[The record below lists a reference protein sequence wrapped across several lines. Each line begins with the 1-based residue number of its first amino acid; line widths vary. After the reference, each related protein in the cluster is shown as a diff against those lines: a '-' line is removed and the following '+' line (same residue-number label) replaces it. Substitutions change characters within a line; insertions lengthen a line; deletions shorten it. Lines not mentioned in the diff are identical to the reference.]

1 MKIDKN
7 TSHPIEPSL
16 FSLEEYNYL
25 LPEELIAQEAIHPH
39 HDARVIVIDKNT
51 GGIKTESTF
60 WNLDTIIPPDRV
72 MFLNN
77 SRVLPARIPLKWVEI
92 SREDGTKSTIQNGE
106 ILFCKMLQDDRFEAM
121 VRPGAKFRK
130 NTKIHFPEGDLKVI
144 EMSDTGRILK
154 AEWVSIFEIMKQYGE
169 LPLPPYIEYTKS
181 KEEDYQTTFAKKEG
195 SVAAPTASLHFTQE
209 LLAKLPIEKKYV
221 TLHVGLGTF
230 KGIDTD
236 DVRDYQIHGE
246 LIEVDISLFSEI
258 YALRRLEKK
267 ILAIGTTV
275 CRTLESLPHI
285 WNHLTEIQ
293 KDIFPEWVRNFWNGL
308 TENLTSEWVISDIHI
323 GKESILFESRIYIY
337 PGVRFLLVDD
347 LITNFHLPKSSL
359 LVLISAFLGKENTRR
374 IYEYAIKERYRFFSF
389 GDGMYI
395 RSEDDC

>member
-1 MKIDKN
+1 MKIDQN
-7 TSHPIEPSL
+7 TPHSPEASF
-16 FSLEEYNYL
+16 FSLEEYTYI

-51 GGIKTESTF
+51 GTIETETTF

-92 SREDGTKSTIQNGE
+92 TKEDNTTSTIQNGE
-106 ILFCKMLQDDRFEAM
+106 ILFCKLLRNDRFEAL

-144 EMSDTGRILK
+144 DMSDTGRILE

-169 LPLPPYIEYTKS
+169 LPLPPYIEYTKE
-181 KEEDYQTTFAKKEG
+181 KEEDYQTSFAKTEG
-195 SVAAPTASLHFTQE
+195 SVAAPTASLHFTQD
-209 LLAKLPIEKKYV
+209 LLAKLPIEKRYV

-236 DVRDYQIHGE
+236 DIRDYQIHGE
-246 LIEVDISLFSEI
+246 LIEVDRSLFSEI
-258 YALRRLEKK
+258 YDLRTSQKK

-275 CRTLESLPHI
+275 CRTLESLPHL
-285 WNHLTEIQ
+285 WNHFTERE
-293 KDIFPEWVRNFWNGL
+293 KTIFSEEVKNFWNDL
-308 TENLTSEWVISDIHI
+308 TENLTSKWVITDIHI
-323 GKESILFESRIYIY
+323 GKESIIFESRIYIY
-337 PGVRFLLVDD
+337 PGIDFFLVDD

-359 LVLISAFLGKENTRR
+359 LVLISALLGKENTRK
-374 IYEYAIKERYRFFSF
+374 IYEYVIKKRYRFFSF

-395 RSEDDC
+395 KSSIEP